1 MVGIFKEYQ
10 RTLYALLSEQFL
22 YSWRDSRVEE
32 SRIYLIFDVN
42 GPYNGGVLSQNLI
55 VEHQRSFA
63 RRNSA
68 LLLPSLRSVMP
79 R

>member
-32 SRIYLIFDVN
+32 SRIYLIF
-42 GPYNGGVLSQNLI
+42 GPYKGGVLSQNLI
-55 VEHQRSFA
+55 VEHQDLFA